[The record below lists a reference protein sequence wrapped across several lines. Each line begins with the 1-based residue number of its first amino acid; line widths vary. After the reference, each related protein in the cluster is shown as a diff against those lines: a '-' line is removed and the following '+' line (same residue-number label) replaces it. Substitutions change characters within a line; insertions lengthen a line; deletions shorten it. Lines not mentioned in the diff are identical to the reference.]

1 MDKKYKVVQEKEF
14 KSNVDPNY
22 GDYDEGAG
30 DADYDIKTFESI
42 NLPEHARYYIEITM
56 YLSTNNGYYYFYNS
70 LGYQSPFPSGAI
82 MVPVSSQL
90 IPIKISYI
98 VDNRT
103 EMKKEHT
110 FYAYDIADYP
120 FKVRNLVI
128 TATKLPE

>member
-1 MDKKYKVVQEKEF
+1 MEIMMKEH
-14 KSNVDPNY
+14 
-22 GDYDEGAG
+22 
-30 DADYDIKTFESI
+30 DADYDIKAFESI
-42 NLPEHARYYIEITM
+42 NLAEHARYYIEITM
-56 YLSTNNGYYYFYNS
+56 YLSTNNTYYYFYNS
-70 LGYQSPFPSGAI
+70 LDYQSPFPSGAI

-98 VDNRT
+98 VDNT